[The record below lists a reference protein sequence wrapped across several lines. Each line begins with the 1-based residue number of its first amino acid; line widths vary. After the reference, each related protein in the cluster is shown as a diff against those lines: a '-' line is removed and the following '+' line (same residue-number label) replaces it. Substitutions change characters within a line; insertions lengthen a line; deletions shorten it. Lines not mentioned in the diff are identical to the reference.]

1 MLAAAAAHCDFE
13 GVLLIF
19 AGTTVD
25 APAAA
30 PIVNVFFNLTHFF
43 KVVFFSFSLLDF

>member
-13 GVLLIF
+13 GLLLIF

-30 PIVNVFFNLTHFF
+30 PTANMFFNLTHFL
-43 KVVFFSFSLLDF
+43 KLFFSFSLLDF